1 MKNIVGLLYD
11 SSSFGVCLKCPI
23 TKLLKILYDLAVPN
37 LQIAESLVAASRVY
51 FPDQGSNSG
60 PPLWEAES

>member
-11 SSSFGVCLKCPI
+11 PSSFCVRLKCPI

-37 LQIAESLVAASRVY
+37 LQIAESLVAACRVY
-51 FPDQGSNSG
+51 FPD
-60 PPLWEAES
+60 